1 MKKFCCV
8 LLALLPLTA
17 FAYPI
22 DVQKDLNDM
31 KIDYETFDTDNDI
44 GSIRVANY
52 GDVDATC
59 KAVFNNGPEAPRT
72 RTIDVPAGSYYVPL
86 NQPLANLAVA
96 ALEPDT
102 QSSYFANR
110 LIHQLGDTARV
121 MASPSLVFEEQD

>member
-22 DVQKDLNDM
+22 DVQKDLNGM

-72 RTIDVPAGSYYVPL
+72 RTIDVPAGKHK
-86 NQPLANLAVA
+86 NA
-96 ALEPDT
+96 
-102 QSSYFANR
+102 
-110 LIHQLGDTARV
+110 TAKFTREIIKLRIKLTCT
-121 MASPSLVFEEQD
+121 PK

>member
-8 LLALLPLTA
+8 LLAMLPLTA

-22 DVQKDLNDM
+22 DVQKNLNGL

-52 GDVDATC
+52 GDIDASC

-72 RTIDVPAGSYYVPL
+72 RKIDVPAGKHK
-86 NQPLANLAVA
+86 NA
-96 ALEPDT
+96 
-102 QSSYFANR
+102 
-110 LIHQLGDTARV
+110 TAKFTR
-121 MASPSLVFEEQD
+121 SIIKLRIELTCTPK

>member
-22 DVQKDLNDM
+22 DVHKDLNDM

-72 RTIDVPAGSYYVPL
+72 RTIDVPAGKHK
-86 NQPLANLAVA
+86 NA
-96 ALEPDT
+96 
-102 QSSYFANR
+102 
-110 LIHQLGDTARV
+110 TAKFTREIIKLRIKLTCT
-121 MASPSLVFEEQD
+121 PK